1 MLLSAVRRECR
12 RDVSHCREHQNTRA
26 SSAPRDSKSHSQE
39 SSGNPRGK
47 WESVWES
54 VEYFDLAR
62 LNGDAV
68 ALRARVEAA
77 VLAEVARV
85 GVPAFNRATV
95 VRPFL
100 VEGGKQATLYR
111 WIDQILASGSPEQHL
126 ARVVEMAAADRVA
139 KEASPG
145 AGVAAE
151 VRSKL
156 PATVKIEH
164 IATAGVVPVI
174 DRLNTCLAASEQLM
188 AHARNDEGKV
198 RNARLLLAASEHLR
212 RCIDTAA
219 RITDTL
225 MRADKIERYHSALI
239 EEIAAESPSTAER
252 ILLRISRLTAA
263 WGNG

>member
-1 MLLSAVRRECR
+1 
-12 RDVSHCREHQNTRA
+12 
-26 SSAPRDSKSHSQE
+26 
-39 SSGNPRGK
+39 
-47 WESVWES
+47 
-54 VEYFDLAR
+54 VEYLDLPR
-62 LNGDAV
+62 LNEDAL

-77 VLAEVARV
+77 VLAEVSRV
-85 GVPAFNRATV
+85 GVAAFNRATV

-111 WIDQILASGSPEQHL
+111 WIDQILASGSPDEHL
-126 ARVVEMAAADRVA
+126 AKVIEGAAADRIA
-139 KEASPG
+139 KESVPG
-145 AGVAAE
+145 AGMAAE
-151 VRSKL
+151 VRTRL

-164 IATAGVVPVI
+164 IATVGVVPVI

-188 AHARNDEGKV
+188 AHARTEEGKV

-225 MRADKIERYHSALI
+225 MRADKVERYHAAII
-239 EEIAAESPSTAER
+239 EEIAAENPSTAER